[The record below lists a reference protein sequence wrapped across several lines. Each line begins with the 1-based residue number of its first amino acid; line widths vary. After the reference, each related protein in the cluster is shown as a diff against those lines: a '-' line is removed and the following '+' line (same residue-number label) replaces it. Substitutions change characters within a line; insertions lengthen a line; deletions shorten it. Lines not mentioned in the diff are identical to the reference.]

1 MSSSHR
7 LVVLVVGLWGVFVV
21 AYSGP
26 IEPVTVDVRVVVEA
40 LADDELDGRLTGTDG
55 SRLAADFIID
65 QLRLIGAVPLP
76 GAKSFRLPF
85 DFTAGMSDRG
95 SSLSLTVGGGNTERW
110 DDGEVQALSFSD
122 NGSVS
127 GELIFAGYGLSV
139 PETNGISYNS
149 YATLD
154 VTDKIVL
161 VFRYFPEDTE
171 GELRGTL
178 ARYAGL
184 RYKAL
189 AARERGAKGLI
200 VVTGPRSPNA
210 GTLVPMTFDT
220 ALSGSNIVAG
230 SITGEVGERLVGS
243 IGLTLDDIQA
253 SLDTGNPHVPGLV
266 IPGADVTFKTAIN
279 REVRTGFNVV
289 GWLPAVEKPAVEKPN
304 ILLGAHYDH
313 LGYGRGGN
321 SLAQEDE
328 AGEVHNGA
336 DDNASGVA
344 AVLSAGAR
352 LAQVNRQRHILL
364 AFWAG
369 EELGLLGSAD
379 FVDTSPL
386 PMEEIAAYFNFDMV
400 GRLRENRLTVQ
411 AVGTSPVW
419 TELVTELNG
428 SVGFDLVFVTDP
440 YLPTDVTSLNQVEV
454 PSVGFFTGSHEDYHR
469 PTDDAETLNYA
480 GLERIAELA
489 AAVAERLATRQE
501 PPVFVRVAQ
510 PTQRG
515 SQAVM
520 RLFTGTIPDYTQEA
534 EGLLL
539 LGVVGGGPAANAGL
553 QGGDIIIKLSGQSI
567 SNIYDYTYA
576 LDLLRVEQSVQ
587 IVYMRDGERMETK
600 LVPEAR

>member
-1 MSSSHR
+1 MSSTDR
-7 LVVLVVGLWGVFVV
+7 LVAGLCVLLAV
-21 AYSGP
+21 ACSGP
-26 IEPVTVDVRVVVEA
+26 TEPVVVDSRAVVEA
-40 LADDELDGRLTGTDG
+40 LADDELDGRLTGTEG

-65 QLRLIGAVPLP
+65 QLRTIGAMPLS
-76 GAKSFRLPF
+76 GADRYRLPF
-85 DFTAGMSDRG
+85 DFTAGMSDGG
-95 SSLSLTVGGGNTERW
+95 SSLSLAV
-110 DDGEVQALSFSD
+110 DGVEPEWWGDGAVQALSFSD

-127 GELIFAGYGLSV
+127 GELVFAGYGLSI
-139 PETNGISYNS
+139 PETDGISYDS

-154 VTDKIVL
+154 VIDKVVL

-178 ARYAGL
+178 ARYSGL

-230 SITGEVGERLVGS
+230 SVTGEVGERFVGLT
-243 IGLTLDDIQA
+243 GQTLDDIQA
-253 SLDTGNPHVPGLV
+253 SLDTGNPHVTGFA
-266 IPGADVTFKTAIN
+266 IPGTDVTLETTID
-279 REVRTGFNVV
+279 REARTGYNIV
-289 GWLPAVEKPAVEKPN
+289 GWLPAADATAVEKPH

-313 LGYGRGGN
+313 LGHGRGGN
-321 SLAQEDE
+321 SLAREDE

-352 LAQVNRQRHILL
+352 LAQVDRQRHVLL

-386 PMEEIAAYFNFDMV
+386 PMDEIAAYLNFDMV

-411 AVGTSPVW
+411 AAGTSPIW
-419 TELVTELNG
+419 TELVEELNE
-428 SVGFDLVFVTDP
+428 SVGFDLAFITDP
-440 YLPTDVTSLNQVEV
+440 YLPTDVTSLNQADV
-454 PSVGFFTGSHEDYHR
+454 PSLGFFTGSHEDYHR
-469 PTDDAETLNYA
+469 PTDDAETLNFA
-480 GLERIAELA
+480 GLDRIAELA
-489 AAVAERLATRQE
+489 TAVAMRLAMRPD
-501 PPVFVRVAQ
+501 PPVFVRVEQ
-510 PTQRG
+510 PAQRG

-520 RLFTGTIPDYTQEA
+520 RIFTGTIPDYTQEA

-539 LGVVGGGPAANAGL
+539 SGVVGGGPADDAGL
-553 QGGDIIIKLSGQSI
+553 QGGDIIIELSGQSI
-567 SNIYDYTYA
+567 ANIYDYTYA
-576 LDLLRVEQSVQ
+576 LDLLRVDQPVQ
-587 IVYMRDGERMETK
+587 VVYVRDGERMEAE
-600 LVPEAR
+600 LVPEARQ

>member
-1 MSSSHR
+1 MLLTQR
-7 LVVLVVGLWGVFVV
+7 LVAGVCVVLGV
-21 AYSGP
+21 ACSGP
-26 IEPVTVDVRVVVEA
+26 TEPVTVDSQAVVET
-40 LADDELDGRLTGTDG
+40 LADDELDGRLTGTEG

-65 QLRLIGAVPLP
+65 QLRMIGAMPLP
-76 GAKSFRLPF
+76 GAESFRLPF
-85 DFTAGMSDRG
+85 EFTAGMSDGG
-95 SSLSLTVGGGNTERW
+95 SNLILAVDGAERERW
-110 DDGEVQALSFSD
+110 DDGSVQALSFSD

-127 GELIFAGYGLSV
+127 GELVFAGYGLSI
-139 PETNGISYNS
+139 PETDGFSYDS

-154 VTDKIVL
+154 VTDRVAL

-178 ARYAGL
+178 ARYSGL

-230 SITGEVGERLVGS
+230 SITGAVGERLVGLT
-243 IGLTLDDIQA
+243 GQTLDDIQG
-253 SLDTGNPHVPGLV
+253 SLDTGNPHVAGFP
-266 IPGADVTFKTAIN
+266 IPGADVTLKTAID
-279 REVRTGFNVV
+279 REARTGHNVI
-289 GWLPAVEKPAVEKPN
+289 GWLPAADTIALEKPHV
-304 ILLGAHYDH
+304 LLGAHYDH
-313 LGYGRGGN
+313 LGHGRGGN
-321 SLAQEDE
+321 SLAREDE

-352 LAQVNRQRHILL
+352 LAQVEDRQRHVLL

-386 PMEEIAAYFNFDMV
+386 PMDEIAAYLNFDMV

-419 TELVTELNG
+419 TELVEELNE
-428 SVGFDLVFVTDP
+428 SVGFDLEYIAEP
-440 YLPTDVTSLNQVEV
+440 YLPTDVTSLNRVDV

-480 GLERIAELA
+480 GLDRIAELA
-489 AAVAERLATRQE
+489 AAIAARLATHPD
-501 PPVFVRVAQ
+501 PPVFVRVEQ
-510 PTQRG
+510 PAQRG
-515 SQAVM
+515 SQAAM
-520 RLFTGTIPDYTQEA
+520 RIFTGTIPDYTQEA

-539 LGVVGGGPAANAGL
+539 SGVVGGGPADNAGL
-553 QGGDIIIKLSGQSI
+553 QGGDIIVELSGQSI
-567 SNIYDYTYA
+567 ANIYDYTYA
-576 LDLLRVEQSVQ
+576 LDLLRVDQPVR
-587 IVYMRDGERMETK
+587 VVFVRDGEQMEAE
-600 LVPEAR
+600 LVPEARQ

>member
-1 MSSSHR
+1 MSSTPR
-7 LVVLVVGLWGVFVV
+7 LIVGLWVV
-21 AYSGP
+21 LAVACSRP
-26 IEPVTVDVRVVVEA
+26 TEPVTVDSRVVVEA
-40 LADDELDGRLTGTDG
+40 LADDGLDGRLTGTEG

-65 QLRLIGAVPLP
+65 QLRLIGAIPLP
-76 GAKSFRLPF
+76 GAESFRLPF
-85 DFTAGMSDRG
+85 DFTAGMSDGG
-95 SSLSLTVGGGNTERW
+95 SSLSLVVDGGEPERW
-110 DDGEVQALSFSD
+110 DDGAVQALSFSD

-127 GELIFAGYGLSV
+127 GELVYAGYGLSV
-139 PETNGISYNS
+139 PETDGISYDS

-154 VTDKIVL
+154 VTDKVVL

-178 ARYAGL
+178 ARYSGL

-220 ALSGSNIVAG
+220 ALAGSNIVAG
-230 SITGEVGERLVGS
+230 SITGEVGGRLVGS
-243 IGLTLDDIQA
+243 TGLTLDDIQA
-253 SLDTGNPHVPGLV
+253 SLDTGNPHVTGFA
-266 IPGADVTFKTAIN
+266 IPGTNVTLETTID
-279 REVRTGFNVV
+279 REVRIGYNVV
-289 GWLPAVEKPAVEKPN
+289 GWLPAAEEPAVEKPH

-313 LGYGRGGN
+313 LGHGRGGN
-321 SLAQEDE
+321 SLAREDE

-344 AVLSAGAR
+344 AVLSVGAR
-352 LAQVNRQRHILL
+352 LAQMDRQRHVLL

-386 PMEEIAAYFNFDMV
+386 PMQEIAAYLNFDMV

-419 TELVTELNG
+419 IELVEDLNG
-428 SVGFDLVFVTDP
+428 PVGFDLAFITDP
-440 YLPTDVTSLNQVEV
+440 YLPTDVTSLNQAEV
-454 PSVGFFTGSHEDYHR
+454 PSVSFFTGSHEDYHR
-469 PTDDAETLNYA
+469 PTDDAETLNFA
-480 GLERIAELA
+480 GLDQIAELA
-489 AAVAERLATRQE
+489 TAVAARLATRQD
-501 PPVFVRVAQ
+501 PPVFVRVEQPAQ
-510 PTQRG
+510 RS

-520 RLFTGTIPDYTQEA
+520 RIFTGTIPDYTQEA

-539 LGVVGGGPAANAGL
+539 SGVVGGGPADNAGL
-553 QGGDIIIKLSGQSI
+553 QGGDIIIELSGQSI
-567 SNIYDYTYA
+567 ANIYDYTYA
-576 LDLLRVEQSVQ
+576 LDLLRVDQPVQ
-587 IVYMRDGERMETK
+587 VVYTRDGERMEAE
-600 LVPEAR
+600 LVPEARQ